1 MADEKKSVYIKVAFN
16 LPLKKV
22 FTYLPAENMECAVGM
37 RVKAPF
43 GRREIQGFVVD
54 VAETLDEDV
63 SNLKAITKIMETEPL
78 FGPDTWQ
85 TALWIADM
93 YMCGWGEALYA
104 MLPGGKREKDL
115 EDELDGAYGLP
126 GSITLTDEQQNAVA
140 SVLAGSDSLF
150 YIHGITGSGKTEVF
164 LTLADKM
171 LAEGKG
177 IIYLVPEIALTHQM
191 VDAVKKR
198 FADTVA
204 VLHSALTPAQRLK
217 QWRRI
222 QSGEAKVVIGARSG
236 IFAPV
241 QNLGLIIIDEEHEN
255 SYKSGSSPRYHARQ
269 VAMYRARKENAKL
282 VMGSATPSVEAYY
295 LMEQGTIA
303 RLPLTK
309 RVSGG
314 KLPQIQVVDMSREH
328 YAVSDVLRK
337 EIIRVCGEGKQVIL
351 FLNRRGFF
359 YNFSCMDCG
368 FEAKCSHCSIP
379 LTYHKDRGLLIC
391 HYCGYSQRP
400 ERACPQCGSLQVGYS
415 GFGTEKIEDD
425 IQRLFPH
432 LKTLRLDS
440 DTASDKRK
448 TKEVLDSFAKG
459 QADILLGTQMV
470 AKGFNFPKVS
480 LVGIILAD
488 TTLQMPDFRSAERT
502 FALLTQVS
510 GRSGRY
516 SSDGKVIIQTY
527 RPDNYAIACAAA
539 LDEKK
544 YYAKELASRKMLGF
558 PPFSRLFRFVFRSK
572 DQQKASSAAADFAQM
587 LLQMQP
593 SGYRFQMLGPAE
605 CPLAVISDNYRYQII
620 INTDKFAKA
629 HGILSAALAAF
640 KAPSGVYVE
649 ADVDP
654 ASLM

>member
-1 MADEKKSVYIKVAFN
+1 MFIKVAFN

-22 FTYLPAENMECAVGM
+22 FTYLPPEKGECAVGM

-43 GRREIQGFVVD
+43 GRREIQGFVVE
-54 VAETLDEDV
+54 VAESLDEDV
-63 SNLKAITKIMETEPL
+63 SKLKAITKIMEAEPL
-78 FGPDTWQ
+78 FDKKTWE

-115 EDELDGAYGLP
+115 EDEPEGSYGLP
-126 GSITLTDEQQNAVA
+126 GSITLTDEQENAVE
-140 SVLAGSDSLF
+140 SVLGGFGSLY
-150 YIHGITGSGKTEVF
+150 YIHGITGSGKTGSVCASEE
-164 LTLADKM
+164 KM
-171 LAEGKG
+171 VAEGKG

-222 QSGEAKVVIGARSG
+222 QSGDAKVVIGARSG

-241 QNLGLIIIDEEHEN
+241 KNLGLVIIDEEHEN

-269 VAMYRARKENAKL
+269 VAMYRVKKERAKL
-282 VMGSATPSVEAYY
+282 VMGSATPSVEAYH
-295 LMEQGTIA
+295 LMEQETIT
-303 RLPLTK
+303 RLSLTK

-314 KLPQIQVVDMSREH
+314 QLPAIQVVDMSREH
-328 YAVSDVLRK
+328 YAISDVLRK
-337 EIIRVCGEGKQVIL
+337 EIIKVCAAGNQVIL

-359 YNFSCMDCG
+359 YNFSCLDCG
-368 FEAKCSHCSIP
+368 YEAKCSHCSIP

-400 ERACPQCGSLQVGYS
+400 ARSCPQCGSLQVGYS

-440 DTASDKRK
+440 DTASDKGK
-448 TKEVLDSFAKG
+448 TKQVLDSFAKG
-459 QADILLGTQMV
+459 EADILLGTQMV

-488 TTLQMPDFRSAERT
+488 TTLQMPDFRSPERT

-510 GRSGRY
+510 GRAGRFSSG
-516 SSDGKVIIQTY
+516 GKVIIQTY
-527 RPDNYAIACAAA
+527 RPDNYAISCAAA
-539 LDEKK
+539 MDEKGF
-544 YYAKELASRKMLGF
+544 YDKELKSRKNMGF

-572 DQQKASSAAADFAQM
+572 NQEKASKAAGDFAA
-587 LLQMQP
+587 LLSQMQP
-593 SGYRFQMLGPAE
+593 KGYRFQALGPVE

-620 INTDKFAKA
+620 INTDKFASA
-629 HGILSAALAAF
+629 HGILSAALGAY
-640 KAPSGVYVE
+640 KVPSGVYVE

-654 ASLM
+654 LSLM

>member
-1 MADEKKSVYIKVAFN
+1 MFIKVAFN

-22 FTYLPAENMECAVGM
+22 FTYLPPEKGECSVGM

-43 GRREIQGFVVD
+43 GHREMQGFVVE
-54 VAETLDEDV
+54 VAENLDEDI
-63 SNLKAITKIMETEPL
+63 SKLKAVTKIMEPEPL
-78 FGPDTWQ
+78 FDESTWQ

-115 EDELDGAYGLP
+115 EDEMEGAYGLP
-126 GSITLTDEQQNAVA
+126 GSITLTCEQQSAVDR
-140 SVLAGSDSLF
+140 VMEGSESLF

-164 LTLADKM
+164 LTLAEKM
-171 LAEGKG
+171 LAMGRG

-222 QSGEAKVVIGARSG
+222 QSGAARVVIGARSG

-241 QNLGLIIIDEEHEN
+241 QNLGLVIIDEEHEN

-269 VAMYRARKENAKL
+269 VAMYRVRKEKAKL
-282 VMGSATPSVEAYY
+282 VMGSATPSVEAYH
-295 LMEQGTIA
+295 LMENGTIT
-303 RLPLTK
+303 RLSLTR

-314 KLPQIQVVDMSREH
+314 QLPQIQVVDMSREH
-328 YAVSDVLRK
+328 YAISDVLRK
-337 EIIRVCGEGKQVIL
+337 EILKVCNAGNQVIL

-359 YNFSCMDCG
+359 YNFSCLDCG
-368 FEAKCSHCSIP
+368 YEAKCSHCSIP

-400 ERACPQCGSLQVGYS
+400 ARACPNCGSLQVGYN

-432 LKTLRLDS
+432 LRTLRLDS
-440 DTASDKRK
+440 DTASDKGK
-448 TKEVLDSFAKG
+448 TKQVLDSFAKG
-459 QADILLGTQMV
+459 EADILLGTQMV

-480 LVGIILAD
+480 LVGIVLAD
-488 TTLQMPDFRSAERT
+488 TTLQMPDFRSPERT

-510 GRSGRY
+510 GRAGRFAAG
-516 SSDGKVIIQTY
+516 GKVIIQTY
-527 RPDNYAIACAAA
+527 RPDNYAISCASAM
-539 LDEKK
+539 DEKGF
-544 YYAKELASRKMLGF
+544 YDQELKSRQAMGF

-572 DQQKASSAAADFAQM
+572 NQEKASSAASEFAHM
-587 LLQMQP
+587 LTQMQP
-593 SGYRFQMLGPAE
+593 EGYRFQMLGPVE
-605 CPLAVISDNYRYQII
+605 CPLAVISDNFRYQII
-620 INTDKFAKA
+620 INTDKFASA
-629 HGILSAALAAF
+629 HGVLSAAMGAF
-640 KAPSGVYVE
+640 KVPSGVYIE

-654 ASLM
+654 LSLM

>member
-1 MADEKKSVYIKVAFN
+1 
-16 LPLKKV
+16 
-22 FTYLPAENMECAVGM
+22 M

-43 GRREIQGFVVD
+43 GRREMQGFVVE
-54 VAETLDEDV
+54 VSENPDEDV
-63 SNLKAITKIMETEPL
+63 SKLKAITKIMEAYPL
-78 FGPDTWQ
+78 FDKATWQ

-115 EDELDGAYGLP
+115 EDEMEGAYGLP
-126 GSITLTDEQQNAVA
+126 GSITLTDEQQNAVE
-140 SVLAGSDSLF
+140 SVLEGKSSLF
-150 YIHGITGSGKTEVF
+150 YVHGITGSGKTEVF
-164 LTLADKM
+164 LTLAEKM

-222 QSGEAKVVIGARSG
+222 QSGAARVVIGARSG

-241 QNLGLIIIDEEHEN
+241 QKLGLVIIDEEHEN

-269 VAMYRARKENAKL
+269 VAMYRAKKEHAKL
-282 VMGSATPSVEAYY
+282 VMGSATPSVEAYH
-295 LMEQGTIA
+295 LMEKGTIT
-303 RLPLTK
+303 RLSLTK

-314 KLPQIQVVDMSREH
+314 QLPQIQVVDMSSEH
-328 YAVSDVLRK
+328 YAISDVLRK
-337 EIIRVCGEGKQVIL
+337 EITRVCASGNQVIL

-359 YNFSCMDCG
+359 YNFSCLDCG
-368 FEAKCSHCSIP
+368 YEAKCSHCSIP

-400 ERACPQCGSLQVGYS
+400 ARACPSCGSLQVGYG
-415 GFGTEKIEDD
+415 GFGTEKIEAD

-440 DTASDKRK
+440 DTASDKGK
-448 TKEVLDSFAKG
+448 TKQVLDSFAKG
-459 QADILLGTQMV
+459 EADILLGTQMV

-502 FALLTQVS
+502 FSLLTQVS
-510 GRSGRY
+510 GRAGRY
-516 SSDGKVIIQTY
+516 SAGGKVIIQTY
-527 RPDNYAIACAAA
+527 RPDNYAIACAAT
-539 LDEKK
+539 LDEKSF
-544 YYAKELASRKMLGF
+544 YSRELQSRQLLGF

-572 DQQKASSAAADFAQM
+572 NQEKALSAASGFAQ
-587 LLQMQP
+587 LISQMQP
-593 SGYRFQMLGPAE
+593 KGYRFQMLGPAE

-620 INTDKFAKA
+620 INTDKFAAA
-629 HGILSAALAAF
+629 HGILSAALSAY
-640 KAPSGVYVE
+640 KVPSGVYAE

-654 ASLM
+654 LSLM

>member
-1 MADEKKSVYIKVAFN
+1 MFIKVAFN

-22 FTYLPAENMECAVGM
+22 FTYLPPEKGECAVGM
-37 RVKAPF
+37 RVKASF
-43 GRREIQGFVVD
+43 GRREVQGFVVE
-54 VAETLDEDV
+54 VAESLGEDV
-63 SNLKAITKIMETEPL
+63 SNLKAITKIMESEPL
-78 FGPDTWQ
+78 FDKSTWQ

-115 EDELDGAYGLP
+115 EDEMEGSYGLP
-126 GSITLTDEQQNAVA
+126 GSITLTDEQQNAVN
-140 SVLAGSDSLF
+140 SVLEGKESLF

-164 LTLADKM
+164 LTLAEKM
-171 LAEGKG
+171 LEEGRG

-269 VAMYRARKENAKL
+269 VAMYRAKKEKAKL
-282 VMGSATPSVEAYY
+282 VMGSATPSVEAYH
-295 LMEQGTIA
+295 LMENGTIK
-303 RLPLTK
+303 RLSLTR

-314 KLPQIQVVDMSREH
+314 QLPQIQVVDMSKEH
-328 YAVSDVLRK
+328 YAISDVLRK
-337 EIIRVCGEGKQVIL
+337 EITRVCAEGRQVIL

-359 YNFSCMDCG
+359 YNFSCIDCG
-368 FEAKCSHCSIP
+368 YEAKCSHCSIP

-391 HYCGYSQRP
+391 HYCGWSQRP
-400 ERACPQCGSLQVGYS
+400 ERSCPQCGSLQVGYG

-432 LKTLRLDS
+432 LRTLRLDS
-440 DTASDKRK
+440 DTATDKGHTK
-448 TKEVLDSFAKG
+448 TVLDSFAKG
-459 QADILLGTQMV
+459 EADILLGTQMV

-502 FALLTQVS
+502 FSLLTQVS
-510 GRSGRY
+510 GRAGRY
-516 SSDGKVIIQTY
+516 SAGGKVIIQTC
-527 RPDNYAIACAAA
+527 RPASYAIACAAA
-539 LDEKK
+539 LDEKGFYK
-544 YYAKELASRKMLGF
+544 QELMSRKMLGF

-572 DQQKASSAAADFAQM
+572 NQEKASGAASDFAQM
-587 LLQMQP
+587 LSQMQP

-620 INTDKFAKA
+620 INTDRFASA

-654 ASLM
+654 LSLM

>member
-1 MADEKKSVYIKVAFN
+1 MYIKVAFN
-16 LPLKKV
+16 LPLKKI
-22 FTYLPAENMECAVGM
+22 FTYLPPEKGECAVGM

-43 GRREIQGFVVD
+43 GRREMQGFVVE
-54 VAETLDEDV
+54 VAESLDEDV
-63 SNLKAITKIMETEPL
+63 SNLKSITKIMEADPL
-78 FGPDTWQ
+78 FDKSTWQ

-115 EDELDGAYGLP
+115 EDELEGSYGLP
-126 GSITLTDEQQNAVA
+126 GSITLTAEQQNAVN
-140 SVLAGSDSLF
+140 SVLEGSESLF

-164 LTLADKM
+164 LTLAEKM
-171 LAEGKG
+171 LKEDRG

-222 QSGEAKVVIGARSG
+222 QSGDARVVIGARSG

-241 QNLGLIIIDEEHEN
+241 RNLGLVIIDEEHEN

-269 VAMYRARKENAKL
+269 VAMYRAKKENAKL
-282 VMGSATPSVEAYY
+282 VMGSATPSVEAYH
-295 LMEQGTIA
+295 LMEKGTIT
-303 RLPLTK
+303 RLSLTR

-314 KLPQIQVVDMSREH
+314 QLPQIQVVDMSSEH
-328 YAVSDVLRK
+328 YAISAVLQK
-337 EIIRVCGEGKQVIL
+337 EIIRVCREGRQVIL

-359 YNFSCMDCG
+359 YNFSCTDCG
-368 FEAKCSHCSIP
+368 YEAKCSHCSIP

-400 ERACPQCGSLQVGYS
+400 ESACPNCGSLQVGYN
-415 GFGTEKIEDD
+415 GFGTEKIEED
-425 IQRLFPH
+425 IKRLFPS

-440 DTASDKRK
+440 DTASDKGR

-459 QADILLGTQMV
+459 EADILLGTQMV

-502 FALLTQVS
+502 FSLLTQVS
-510 GRSGRY
+510 GRAGRF
-516 SSDGKVIIQTY
+516 SAGGKVIIQTY
-527 RPDNYAIACAAA
+527 RPGNYAIACAAA
-539 LDEKK
+539 LDEKSF
-544 YYAKELASRKMLGF
+544 YRSELQSRQLLGF

-572 DQQKASSAAADFAQM
+572 NQEKALSSASDFAQM
-587 LLQMQP
+587 LTRMQP
-593 SGYRFQMLGPAE
+593 TGFRFQMLGPAE

-620 INTDKFAKA
+620 INTDKFASA
-629 HGILSAALAAF
+629 HGVLSAALASY
-640 KAPSGVYVE
+640 KVPSGVYVE

-654 ASLM
+654 LSLM

>member
-1 MADEKKSVYIKVAFN
+1 MYIKVAFN
-16 LPLKKV
+16 LPLKKA
-22 FTYLPAENMECAVGM
+22 FTYLPPEKGDCAVGM

-43 GRREIQGFVVD
+43 GRRLLQGFVVE
-54 VAETLDEDV
+54 VAENLDEDV
-63 SNLKAITKIMETEPL
+63 SKLKAIAKIMETEPL
-78 FGPDTWQ
+78 FDKSTWQ

-104 MLPGGKREKDL
+104 MLPGGKREKEL
-115 EDELDGAYGLP
+115 EDEMEGAYGLP
-126 GSITLTDEQQNAVA
+126 GTITLTDEQESAVK
-140 SVLAGSDSLF
+140 SVLESTSSLF

-164 LTLADKM
+164 LTLAEKM
-171 LAEGKG
+171 LAMGRG

-222 QSGEAKVVIGARSG
+222 QSGAAKVVIGARSG

-241 QNLGLIIIDEEHEN
+241 QNLGLVIIDEEHEN

-269 VAMYRARKENAKL
+269 VAMYRVKKEKAKL
-282 VMGSATPSVEAYY
+282 VMGSATPSVEAYH
-295 LMEQGTIA
+295 LMEQGTIT
-303 RLPLTK
+303 RLSLTK

-314 KLPQIQVVDMSREH
+314 QLPQIQVVDMSREH
-328 YAVSDVLRK
+328 YAISDVLRK
-337 EIIRVCGEGKQVIL
+337 EILRVCGTGNQVIL

-359 YNFSCMDCG
+359 YNFSCLDCG
-368 FEAKCSHCSIP
+368 YEAKCSHCSIP

-400 ERACPQCGSLQVGYS
+400 ERACPSCGSLQVGYN

-440 DTASDKRK
+440 DTASDKGK
-448 TKEVLDSFAKG
+448 TKQVLDSFAKG
-459 QADILLGTQMV
+459 EADILLGTQMV

-488 TTLQMPDFRSAERT
+488 TTLQMPDFRSPERT
-502 FALLTQVS
+502 FSLLTQVS
-510 GRSGRY
+510 GRAGRY
-516 SSDGKVIIQTY
+516 SAGGKVIIQTY
-527 RPDNYAIACAAA
+527 RPDNYAISCAA
-539 LDEKK
+539 LMNEKGF
-544 YYAKELASRKMLGF
+544 YDQELQSRKNMGF

-572 DQQKASSAAADFAQM
+572 NQEKASSAAADFAK
-587 LLQMQP
+587 LISQMQP
-593 SGYRFQMLGPAE
+593 KGYRFQMLGPVE
-605 CPLAVISDNYRYQII
+605 CPLAVISDNFRYQII
-620 INTDKFAKA
+620 INTDKFASA
-629 HGILSAALAAF
+629 HGILSAALGAF
-640 KAPSGVYVE
+640 KVPSGVYVE

-654 ASLM
+654 LSLM

>member
-1 MADEKKSVYIKVAFN
+1 MFVKVAFN

-22 FTYLPAENMECAVGM
+22 FTYLPPEKGECTVGM
-37 RVKAPF
+37 RIKAPF
-43 GRREIQGFVVD
+43 GHRELQGFVVD
-54 VAETLDEDV
+54 VTENYDEEYT
-63 SNLKAITKIMETEPL
+63 SLKTITKIMEPDPL
-78 FGPDTWQ
+78 FDKATWQ

-115 EDELDGAYGLP
+115 EDELEGSYGLP
-126 GSITLTDEQQNAVA
+126 GSITLTDEQQNAVN
-140 SVLAGSDSLF
+140 SVIEGSASLF
-150 YIHGITGSGKTEVF
+150 YLHGITGSGKTEVF
-164 LTLADKM
+164 LTLAEKM
-171 LAEGKG
+171 LAEGRG

-198 FADTVA
+198 FNDTVA

-222 QSGEAKVVIGARSG
+222 QSGDARVVIGARSG

-269 VAMYRARKENAKL
+269 VAMYRARKEKAKL
-282 VMGSATPSVEAYY
+282 VMGSATPSVEAYH
-295 LMEQGTIA
+295 LMEKGTIT
-303 RLPLTK
+303 RLSLTR

-314 KLPQIQVVDMSREH
+314 QLPKIEVVDMSREH
-328 YAVSDVLRK
+328 YAISAALRK
-337 EIIRVCGEGKQVIL
+337 EITRVCASGKQAIL

-359 YNFSCMDCG
+359 YNFFCNDCG
-368 FEAKCSHCSIP
+368 YEAKCTHCSIP
-379 LTYHKDRGLLIC
+379 LTYHKERGLLMC

-400 ERACPQCGSLQVGYS
+400 ERACPSCGSLQVGYG
-415 GFGTEKIEDD
+415 GFGTEKIEAD

-432 LKTLRLDS
+432 LRTLRLDS
-440 DTASDKRK
+440 DTAADKGK

-459 QADILLGTQMV
+459 EADILLGTQMV

-488 TTLQMPDFRSAERT
+488 TTLQMPDFRAAERT

-510 GRSGRY
+510 GRAGRF
-516 SSDGKVIIQTY
+516 SAGGKVIIQTY
-527 RPDNYAIACAAA
+527 RPDNYAISYAAA
-539 LDEKK
+539 LDEKSF
-544 YYAKELASRKMLGF
+544 YSRELQSRQLLGF

-572 DQQKASSAAADFAQM
+572 NQEKALSFASVFAQM
-587 LLQMQP
+587 LSRMQP
-593 SGYRFQMLGPAE
+593 AGYRFQMLGPAE
-605 CPLAVISDNYRYQII
+605 CPLAIISDNYRYQII
-620 INTDKFAKA
+620 INTDQFAAA
-629 HGILSAALAAF
+629 HGVLSAALAAF
-640 KAPSGVYVE
+640 KVPAGVYVE
-649 ADVDP
+649 TDVDP
-654 ASLM
+654 LSLM

>member
-1 MADEKKSVYIKVAFN
+1 MFVKVAFN

-22 FTYLPAENMECAVGM
+22 FTYLPPEKGECAVGM

-43 GRREIQGFVVD
+43 GRREVQGFVVE
-54 VAETLDEDV
+54 VTEKPEEEYT
-63 SNLKAITKIMETEPL
+63 NLKAITKIMESDPL
-78 FGPDTWQ
+78 FDKATWQ

-115 EDELDGAYGLP
+115 EDEMEGAYGLP
-126 GSITLTDEQQNAVA
+126 GSITLTDEQQNAVE
-140 SVLAGSDSLF
+140 SVLEGSGSLF
-150 YIHGITGSGKTEVF
+150 YLHGITGSGKTEVF

-222 QSGEAKVVIGARSG
+222 QSGQAKVVIGARSG

-241 QNLGLIIIDEEHEN
+241 RKLGLIIIDEEHEN

-269 VAMYRARKENAKL
+269 VAMYRAKKEHAKL
-282 VMGSATPSVEAYY
+282 VMGSATPSVEAYH
-295 LMEQGTIA
+295 LMEQGTIT
-303 RLPLTK
+303 RLSLTR

-314 KLPQIQVVDMSREH
+314 QLPKIQVVDMSKEY
-328 YAVSDVLRK
+328 YAISDALRK
-337 EIIRVCGEGKQVIL
+337 EISSVCAAGGQAIL

-359 YNFSCMDCG
+359 YNFSCLDCG
-368 FEAKCSHCSIP
+368 YEAKCSHCSIP

-400 ERACPQCGSLQVGYS
+400 ARTCPQCGSLQVGYG
-415 GFGTEKIEDD
+415 GFGTEKIEAD

-432 LKTLRLDS
+432 LRTLRLDS
-440 DTASDKRK
+440 DTASDKGK
-448 TKEVLDSFAKG
+448 TKQVLDSFAKG
-459 QADILLGTQMV
+459 EADILLGTQMV

-502 FALLTQVS
+502 FSLLTQVS
-510 GRSGRY
+510 GRAGRY
-516 SSDGKVIIQTY
+516 SAGGKVIIQTY
-527 RPDNYAIACAAA
+527 RPDNYAIAYAAA
-539 LDEKK
+539 FDEKSF
-544 YYAKELASRKMLGF
+544 YTRELQSRQLLGF

-572 DQQKASSAAADFAQM
+572 NQEKALSAATSFGQ
-587 LLQMQP
+587 LISQMQP
-593 SGYRFQMLGPAE
+593 KGYRFQMLGPAE

-620 INTDKFAKA
+620 INTDKFAAA

-649 ADVDP
+649 AEVDP
-654 ASLM
+654 LSLM

>member
-1 MADEKKSVYIKVAFN
+1 MYIKVAFN

-22 FTYLPAENMECAVGM
+22 FTYLPPEKGECAVGM

-43 GRREIQGFVVD
+43 GRREVQGFVVE
-54 VAETLDEDV
+54 VSENPDEDV
-63 SNLKAITKIMETEPL
+63 SKLKAITKIMESDPL
-78 FGPDTWQ
+78 FDKDAWE

-115 EDELDGAYGLP
+115 EDEMEGSYGLP
-126 GSITLTDEQQNAVA
+126 GSITLTDEQQNAVR
-140 SVLAGSDSLF
+140 SVIDGTGSL
-150 YIHGITGSGKTEVF
+150 YYVHGVTGSGKTEVF
-164 LTLADKM
+164 LTLAEKM
-171 LAEGKG
+171 LEEGRG

-198 FADTVA
+198 FSDTVA

-222 QSGEAKVVIGARSG
+222 QSGQARVVIGARSG

-241 QNLGLIIIDEEHEN
+241 QKLGLVIIDEEHEN

-269 VAMYRARKENAKL
+269 VAMYRVKKTKAKL
-282 VMGSATPSVEAYY
+282 VMGSATPSVEAYH
-295 LMEQGTIA
+295 LMEQGTIT
-303 RLPLTK
+303 RLSLTR

-314 KLPQIQVVDMSREH
+314 QLPQIQVVDMSREH
-328 YAVSDVLRK
+328 YAISDVLRK
-337 EIIRVCGEGKQVIL
+337 EIIKVCGAGKQVIL

-359 YNFSCMDCG
+359 YNFSCLDCG
-368 FEAKCSHCSIP
+368 YEAKCSHCSIP
-379 LTYHKDRGLLIC
+379 LTYHKDRGLLLC

-400 ERACPQCGSLQVGYS
+400 ARTCPSCGSLQVGYN

-425 IQRLFPH
+425 IKRLFPH

-440 DTASDKRK
+440 DTASDKGM
-448 TKEVLDSFAKG
+448 TKQVLDSFAKG
-459 QADILLGTQMV
+459 EADILLGTQMV

-488 TTLQMPDFRSAERT
+488 TTLQMPDFRSPERT
-502 FALLTQVS
+502 FSLLTQVS
-510 GRSGRY
+510 GRAGRY
-516 SSDGKVIIQTY
+516 SAGGKVIIQTY
-527 RPDNYAIACAAA
+527 RPDNYAVSCAAA
-539 LDEKK
+539 MDEKGF
-544 YYAKELASRKMLGF
+544 YDQELKSRKNIGF
-558 PPFSRLFRFVFRSK
+558 PPFARLFRFVFRSK
-572 DQQKASSAAADFAQM
+572 NQEKASAAAADFAG
-587 LLQMQP
+587 LLAQMQP
-593 SGYRFQMLGPAE
+593 RGYRFQMLGPVE

-620 INTDKFAKA
+620 INTDKFASA
-629 HGILSAALAAF
+629 HGILSAAYGAF
-640 KAPSGVYVE
+640 KIPSGVYVE

-654 ASLM
+654 LSLM

>member
-1 MADEKKSVYIKVAFN
+1 MFIKVAFN

-22 FTYLPAENMECAVGM
+22 FTYLPPEKGECAVGM

-43 GRREIQGFVVD
+43 GRREMQVFVVE
-54 VAETLDEDV
+54 VSENPDEDV
-63 SNLKAITKIMETEPL
+63 SKLKAITKIMEAYPL
-78 FGPDTWQ
+78 FDKATWQ

-115 EDELDGAYGLP
+115 EDEMEGAYGLP
-126 GSITLTDEQQNAVA
+126 GSITLTDEQQNAVE
-140 SVLAGSDSLF
+140 SVLEGKSSLF
-150 YIHGITGSGKTEVF
+150 YVHGITGSGKTEVF
-164 LTLADKM
+164 LTLAEKM

-222 QSGEAKVVIGARSG
+222 QSGAARVVIGARSG

-241 QNLGLIIIDEEHEN
+241 QKLGLVIIDEEHEN

-269 VAMYRARKENAKL
+269 VAMYRAKKEHAKL
-282 VMGSATPSVEAYY
+282 VMGSATPSVEAYH
-295 LMEQGTIA
+295 LMEKGTIT
-303 RLPLTK
+303 RLSLTK

-314 KLPQIQVVDMSREH
+314 QLPQIQVVDMSSEH
-328 YAVSDVLRK
+328 YAISDVLRK
-337 EIIRVCGEGKQVIL
+337 EITRVCASGNQVIL

-359 YNFSCMDCG
+359 YNFSCLDCG
-368 FEAKCSHCSIP
+368 YEAKCSHCSIP

-400 ERACPQCGSLQVGYS
+400 ARACPSCGSLQVGYG
-415 GFGTEKIEDD
+415 GFGTEKIEAD

-440 DTASDKRK
+440 DTASDKGK
-448 TKEVLDSFAKG
+448 TKQVLDSFAKG
-459 QADILLGTQMV
+459 EADILLGTQMV

-502 FALLTQVS
+502 FSLLTQVS
-510 GRSGRY
+510 GRAGRY
-516 SSDGKVIIQTY
+516 SAGGKVIIQTY
-527 RPDNYAIACAAA
+527 RPDNYAIACAAT
-539 LDEKK
+539 LDEKSF
-544 YYAKELASRKMLGF
+544 YSRELQSRQLLGF

-572 DQQKASSAAADFAQM
+572 NQEKALSAASGFAQ
-587 LLQMQP
+587 LISQMQP
-593 SGYRFQMLGPAE
+593 KGYRFQMLGPAE

-620 INTDKFAKA
+620 INTDKFAAA
-629 HGILSAALAAF
+629 HGILSAALSAY
-640 KAPSGVYVE
+640 KVPSGVYAE

-654 ASLM
+654 LSLM

>member
-1 MADEKKSVYIKVAFN
+1 MYIKVAFN

-22 FTYLPAENMECAVGM
+22 FTYLPPEKGECAVGM

-43 GRREIQGFVVD
+43 GRREAQGFVVE
-54 VAETLDEDV
+54 VSEKADEEYT
-63 SNLKAITKIMETEPL
+63 NLKTITKIMESDPL
-78 FGPDTWQ
+78 FDKATWQ

-115 EDELDGAYGLP
+115 EDEPAAAYGLP
-126 GSITLTDEQQNAVA
+126 GTITLTQEQQNAVE
-140 SVLAGSDSLF
+140 SVMEGSGSLF
-150 YIHGITGSGKTEVF
+150 YLHGITGSGKTEVF
-164 LTLADKM
+164 LTLAEKM
-171 LAEGKG
+171 LAEGRG

-222 QSGEAKVVIGARSG
+222 QSGQAKVVIGARSG

-269 VAMYRARKENAKL
+269 VAMYRAKKENAKL

-295 LMEQGTIA
+295 LMEKGTITK
-303 RLPLTK
+303 LSLTR

-314 KLPQIQVVDMSREH
+314 QLPEIQVVDMSCQH
-328 YAVSDVLRK
+328 YAISDVLRK
-337 EIIRVCGEGKQVIL
+337 EITRVCGQGGQVIL

-359 YNFSCMDCG
+359 YNFSCLDCG
-368 FEAKCSHCSIP
+368 YEAKCSHCSIP
-379 LTYHKDRGLLIC
+379 LTYHKERGLLIC

-400 ERACPQCGSLQVGYS
+400 ARACPQCGSLQVGYG
-415 GFGTEKIEDD
+415 GFGTEKIEED

-432 LKTLRLDS
+432 LRTLRLDS
-440 DTASDKRK
+440 DTASDKGR
-448 TKEVLDSFAKG
+448 TKAVLDSFAKG
-459 QADILLGTQMV
+459 EADILLGTQMV

-488 TTLQMPDFRSAERT
+488 TTMQMPDFRSSERT
-502 FALLTQVS
+502 FSLLTQVS
-510 GRSGRY
+510 GRAGRFSSG
-516 SSDGKVIIQTY
+516 GKVIIQTL
-527 RPDNYAIACAAA
+527 RPANYAISCAAA
-539 LDEKK
+539 LDEKSF
-544 YYAKELASRKMLGF
+544 YSRELKSRQLLGF

-572 DQQKASSAAADFAQM
+572 NQEKALSAASGFAQM
-587 LLQMQP
+587 LSKMQP
-593 SGYRFQMLGPAE
+593 AGYRFQMLGPAE

-620 INTDKFAKA
+620 INTDKFASA
-629 HGILSAALAAF
+629 HGVLSAALAAF
-640 KAPSGVYVE
+640 KVPSGVYVE

-654 ASLM
+654 LSIM

>member
-1 MADEKKSVYIKVAFN
+1 MFIKVAFN

-22 FTYLPAENMECAVGM
+22 FTYLPPEKGECGVGM

-43 GRREIQGFVVD
+43 GRREVQGFVVE
-54 VAETLDEDV
+54 VAESPDEDV
-63 SNLKAITKIMETEPL
+63 SKLKAITKIMEADPL
-78 FGPDTWQ
+78 FDTSTWQ

-115 EDELDGAYGLP
+115 EDEMEGAYGLP
-126 GSITLTDEQQNAVA
+126 GSITLTDEQQNAVKNI
-140 SVLAGSDSLF
+140 LEGTGSLF
-150 YIHGITGSGKTEVF
+150 YVHGITGSGKTEVF
-164 LTLADKM
+164 LTLAEKM

-222 QSGEAKVVIGARSG
+222 QSGAAKVVIGARSG

-241 QNLGLIIIDEEHEN
+241 QNLGFVIIDEEHEN

-269 VAMYRARKENAKL
+269 VAMYRVKKEHAKL
-282 VMGSATPSVEAYY
+282 VMGSATPSVEAYH
-295 LMEQGTIA
+295 LMEQGTITK
-303 RLPLTK
+303 LSLTR

-314 KLPQIQVVDMSREH
+314 QLPQVQVVDMSKEH

-337 EIIRVCGEGKQVIL
+337 EITRVCASGNQVIL

-359 YNFSCMDCG
+359 YNFSCLDCG
-368 FEAKCSHCSIP
+368 YEAKCSHCSIP

-400 ERACPQCGSLQVGYS
+400 ARACPSCGSLQVGYG
-415 GFGTEKIEDD
+415 GFGTEKIEAD

-432 LKTLRLDS
+432 LRTLRLDS
-440 DTASDKRK
+440 DTASDKGK
-448 TKEVLDSFAKG
+448 TKAVLDSFARG
-459 QADILLGTQMV
+459 EADILLGTQMV

-502 FALLTQVS
+502 FSLLTQVS
-510 GRSGRY
+510 GRAGRY
-516 SSDGKVIIQTY
+516 SAGGKVIIQTY

-539 LDEKK
+539 LDEKTF
-544 YYAKELASRKMLGF
+544 YSRELQSRQLLGF

-572 DQQKASSAAADFAQM
+572 NQEKAFSAASSFAQ
-587 LLQMQP
+587 LLSQMQP
-593 SGYRFQMLGPAE
+593 KGYRLQMLGPAE

-620 INTDKFAKA
+620 INTDKFAAA
-629 HGILSAALAAF
+629 HGILSAALAAY
-640 KAPSGVYVE
+640 KVPSGVYVE

-654 ASLM
+654 LSLM

>member
-1 MADEKKSVYIKVAFN
+1 MFIKVAFN

-22 FTYLPAENMECAVGM
+22 FTYLPPEKGECAVGM

-43 GRREIQGFVVD
+43 GRREIQGFVVE
-54 VAETLDEDV
+54 VAESLDEDV
-63 SNLKAITKIMETEPL
+63 SKLKAITKIMEAEPL
-78 FGPDTWQ
+78 FDKKTWE

-115 EDELDGAYGLP
+115 EDEPEGSYGLP
-126 GSITLTDEQQNAVA
+126 GSITLTDEQENAVE
-140 SVLAGSDSLF
+140 SVLGGFGSLY

-164 LTLADKM
+164 LTLAEKM
-171 LAEGKG
+171 VAEGKG

-222 QSGEAKVVIGARSG
+222 QSGDAKVVIGARSG

-241 QNLGLIIIDEEHEN
+241 KNLGLVIIDEEHEN

-269 VAMYRARKENAKL
+269 VAMYRVKKERAKL
-282 VMGSATPSVEAYY
+282 VMGSATPSVEAYH
-295 LMEQGTIA
+295 LMEQETIT
-303 RLPLTK
+303 RLSLTK

-314 KLPQIQVVDMSREH
+314 QLPAIQVVDMSREH
-328 YAVSDVLRK
+328 YAISDVLRK
-337 EIIRVCGEGKQVIL
+337 EIIKVCAAGNQVIL

-359 YNFSCMDCG
+359 YNFSCLDCG
-368 FEAKCSHCSIP
+368 YEAKCSHCSIP

-400 ERACPQCGSLQVGYS
+400 ARSCPQCGSLQVGYS

-440 DTASDKRK
+440 DTASDKGK
-448 TKEVLDSFAKG
+448 TKQVLDSFAKG
-459 QADILLGTQMV
+459 EADILLGTQMV

-488 TTLQMPDFRSAERT
+488 TTLQMPDFRSPERT

-510 GRSGRY
+510 GRAGRFASG
-516 SSDGKVIIQTY
+516 GKVIIQTY
-527 RPDNYAIACAAA
+527 RPDNYAISCAAA
-539 LDEKK
+539 MDEKGF
-544 YYAKELASRKMLGF
+544 YDKELKSRKNMGF

-572 DQQKASSAAADFAQM
+572 NQEKASKAAGDFAA
-587 LLQMQP
+587 LLSQMQP
-593 SGYRFQMLGPAE
+593 KGYRFQALGPVE

-620 INTDKFAKA
+620 INTDKFASA
-629 HGILSAALAAF
+629 HGILSAALGAY
-640 KAPSGVYVE
+640 KVPSGVYVE

-654 ASLM
+654 LSLM

>member
-1 MADEKKSVYIKVAFN
+1 MYIKVAFN

-22 FTYLPAENMECAVGM
+22 FTYLPPEKGECGVGM

-43 GRREIQGFVVD
+43 GRREVQGFVVE
-54 VAETLDEDV
+54 VAEQLDEDV
-63 SNLKAITKIMETEPL
+63 SNLKSITKIMESDPL
-78 FGPDTWQ
+78 FDSSTWQ

-115 EDELDGAYGLP
+115 EDEMEGSYGLP
-126 GSITLTDEQQNAVA
+126 GSITLTEEQQNAVE
-140 SVLAGSDSLF
+140 SILKGKESLF

-164 LTLADKM
+164 LTLAEKM
-171 LAEGKG
+171 LEEGKG

-222 QSGEAKVVIGARSG
+222 QSGAAKVVIGARSG

-269 VAMYRARKENAKL
+269 VAMYRAKKENAKL

-295 LMEQGTIA
+295 LMEKGTIT
-303 RLPLTK
+303 RISLTK

-314 KLPQIQVVDMSREH
+314 QLPKIQVVDMSKEH

-337 EIIRVCGEGKQVIL
+337 EISRVCGEGRQVIL

-359 YNFSCMDCG
+359 YNFSCIDCG
-368 FEAKCSHCSIP
+368 YEAKCTHCSIP

-400 ERACPQCGSLQVGYS
+400 ERSCPQCGSLQVGYG

-440 DTASDKRK
+440 DTASNKGR
-448 TKEVLDSFAKG
+448 TKAVLDSFAKG
-459 QADILLGTQMV
+459 EADILLGTQMV

-502 FALLTQVS
+502 FSLLTQVS
-510 GRSGRY
+510 GRSGRF
-516 SSDGKVIIQTY
+516 SADGKVIIQTY
-527 RPDNYAIACAAA
+527 RPGSYAIACAAT
-539 LDEKK
+539 LDEKGFYK
-544 YYAKELASRKMLGF
+544 QELQSRQMLGF

-572 DQQKASSAAADFAQM
+572 NQEKASSSASDFAQ
-587 LLQMQP
+587 LLTQMQP
-593 SGYRFQMLGPAE
+593 SGFRFQMLGPAE

-620 INTDKFAKA
+620 INTDKFAAA
-629 HGILSAALAAF
+629 HGILSAAFAAY

-649 ADVDP
+649 SDVDP
-654 ASLM
+654 LSLM

>member
-1 MADEKKSVYIKVAFN
+1 MFIKVAFN
-16 LPLKKV
+16 IPLKKV
-22 FTYLPAENMECAVGM
+22 FTYLPPEKGECAVGM

-43 GRREIQGFVVD
+43 GRREVQGFVVE
-54 VAETLDEDV
+54 VTEKSEEELTG
-63 SNLKAITKIMETEPL
+63 LKAITKIMEPDPL
-78 FGPDTWQ
+78 FDKSTWQ

-115 EDELDGAYGLP
+115 EDEMEGAYGLP
-126 GSITLTDEQQNAVA
+126 GSITLTDEQQNAVK
-140 SVLAGSDSLF
+140 SVLEGSGSLF

-164 LTLADKM
+164 LTLAEKM

-222 QSGEAKVVIGARSG
+222 QSGAAKVVIGARSG

-295 LMEQGTIA
+295 LMEKGTITK
-303 RLPLTK
+303 LSLTR

-314 KLPQIQVVDMSREH
+314 ELPQIQVVDMSSEH
-328 YAVSDVLRK
+328 YAVSDLLRK
-337 EIIRVCGEGKQVIL
+337 EIIRVCGEGRQVIL

-359 YNFSCMDCG
+359 YNFSCLDCG
-368 FEAKCSHCSIP
+368 YEAKCSHCSIP

-400 ERACPQCGSLQVGYS
+400 ARSCPQCGSLQVGYG
-415 GFGTEKIEDD
+415 GFGTEKIEAD

-440 DTASDKRK
+440 DTAADKGK
-448 TKEVLDSFAKG
+448 TKAVLD
-459 QADILLGTQMV
+459 
-470 AKGFNFPKVS
+470 
-480 LVGIILAD
+480 
-488 TTLQMPDFRSAERT
+488 
-502 FALLTQVS
+502 
-510 GRSGRY
+510 
-516 SSDGKVIIQTY
+516 
-527 RPDNYAIACAAA
+527 
-539 LDEKK
+539 
-544 YYAKELASRKMLGF
+544 
-558 PPFSRLFRFVFRSK
+558 
-572 DQQKASSAAADFAQM
+572 
-587 LLQMQP
+587 
-593 SGYRFQMLGPAE
+593 
-605 CPLAVISDNYRYQII
+605 
-620 INTDKFAKA
+620 
-629 HGILSAALAAF
+629 
-640 KAPSGVYVE
+640 
-649 ADVDP
+649 
-654 ASLM
+654 

>member
-1 MADEKKSVYIKVAFN
+1 MFIKVAFN

-22 FTYLPAENMECAVGM
+22 FTYLPPEKGECAVGM

-43 GRREIQGFVVD
+43 GRREVQGFVVE
-54 VAETLDEDV
+54 VAESLDEDV
-63 SNLKAITKIMETEPL
+63 SNLKAITKIMESEPL
-78 FGPDTWQ
+78 FDKPTWQ

-115 EDELDGAYGLP
+115 EDEMEGSYGLP
-126 GSITLTDEQQNAVA
+126 GSITLTDEQQNAVN
-140 SVLAGSDSLF
+140 SVLEGSESLF

-164 LTLADKM
+164 LTLAEKM
-171 LAEGKG
+171 LEEGRG

-269 VAMYRARKENAKL
+269 VAMYRAKKEKAKL
-282 VMGSATPSVEAYY
+282 VMGSATPSVEAYH
-295 LMEQGTIA
+295 LMENGTIK
-303 RLPLTK
+303 RLSLTR

-314 KLPQIQVVDMSREH
+314 QLPQIQVVDMSKEH
-328 YAVSDVLRK
+328 YAISDVLRK
-337 EIIRVCGEGKQVIL
+337 EITRVCAEDRQVIL

-359 YNFSCMDCG
+359 YNFSCIDCG
-368 FEAKCSHCSIP
+368 YEAKCSHCSIP

-400 ERACPQCGSLQVGYS
+400 ERSCPQCGSLQVGYG

-432 LKTLRLDS
+432 LRTLRLDS
-440 DTASDKRK
+440 DTATDKGHTK
-448 TKEVLDSFAKG
+448 TVLDSFAKG
-459 QADILLGTQMV
+459 EADILLGTQMV

-502 FALLTQVS
+502 FSLLTQVS
-510 GRSGRY
+510 GRAGRY
-516 SSDGKVIIQTY
+516 SAGGKVIIQTC
-527 RPDNYAIACAAA
+527 RPASYAIACAAA
-539 LDEKK
+539 LDEKGFYK
-544 YYAKELASRKMLGF
+544 QELMSRKMLGF

-572 DQQKASSAAADFAQM
+572 NQEKASGAASDFAQM
-587 LLQMQP
+587 LSQMQP

-620 INTDKFAKA
+620 INTDRFASA

-654 ASLM
+654 LSLM